1 LFENL
6 FEKDETLDW
15 FKKKKGI
22 SSSEKKAIPD
32 GLWVKCDECGEII
45 YRPELQK
52 RMFVCHKCNY
62 HFRITS
68 TEFKE
73 YYFDENSFVEHDQ
86 NIKPIDQLKFKDSKR
101 YSDRLKDAQKKT
113 GLSDA
118 VITGEGTIN
127 GKPVA
132 AAIMDFSFIGGSM
145 GSVVGE
151 KISRTIDRACEK
163 KIPLIIVSASGGARM
178 MESALSLMQMAK
190 TSAKLALLAE
200 QGIPYIS
207 ILTDPTT
214 GGTTASFAMLGDI
227 NISEP
232 RALIGFAGQRVIKQT
247 IGQDLPE
254 GFQTAEFVQ
263 EHGFIDMIVPR
274 QEMRTTLSNLLDMLW
289 VYPKS
294 TAGGNRKSAS
304 TDSNSKNEMPAAVDE
319 SPSKEKAKKA

>member
-1 LFENL
+1 
-6 FEKDETLDW
+6 LDW

-22 SSSEKKAIPD
+22 SSTEKKAIPD
-32 GLWVKCDECGEII
+32 GLWVKCEQCGEII

-68 TEFKE
+68 KEFKD
-73 YYFDENSFVEHDQ
+73 YYFDEDSFVELDL
-86 NIKPIDQLKFKDSKR
+86 NIKPVDKLKFKDSKK

-113 GLSDA
+113 GLNDA
-118 VITGEGTIN
+118 VVTGEAAIN

-151 KISRTIDRACEK
+151 KISRTIDRALERRV
-163 KIPLIIVSASGGARM
+163 PLIIVSASGGARM

-214 GGTTASFAMLGDI
+214 GGTTASFAMLGDV

-232 RALIGFAGQRVIKQT
+232 GALIGFAGQRVIKQT

-263 EHGFIDMIVPR
+263 EHGFIDSIVPR
-274 QEMRTTLSNLLDMLW
+274 QEMRDTLSSLIDMLW
-289 VYPKS
+289 IYPKPEP
-294 TAGGNRKSAS
+294 APPRKSAAKS
-304 TDSNSKNEMPAAVDE
+304 PNSKTEASNKPVPA
-319 SPSKEKAKKA
+319 SKEESKKL